1 MNQSKNR
8 FLVVSTAAALAAM
21 LATASILSGCGGGEG
36 EAKETRVVTET
47 QIVTKVVNG
56 VFTDEEG
63 NIIKDADGNPMTAPA
78 GTPDTDAKEKSESEA
93 KESKSSGEK
102 SEAAESKSDDGDN
115 GSSKSDD
122 SKESK
127 SSESKESKSSK
138 SSKSEGGGS
147 GEVLKVGGESFSVGD
162 EITCVYSV
170 TCPDCFINY
179 QATLNYDSS
188 VLKATGAKMQGEAS
202 SGSVV
207 NYKLDGKV
215 KFNGISLA
223 GYDYTEGDKFMYV
236 TYEVIGSGSTSPEI
250 SWEIVTD
257 EKNNPMVVNGDIKSS
272 FKISESWE

>member
-8 FLVVSTAAALAAM
+8 FLIVSTAAALAAM

-93 KESKSSGEK
+93 KESKSNGEK

-115 GSSKSDD
+115 GGSKSDD

-147 GEVLKVGGESFSVGD
+147 GEVLKVRYMSRQLHQLPGHSELRQLCSQGYGRQNAGRRLLRQRCQLQARRQGQVQR
-162 EITCVYSV
+162 
-170 TCPDCFINY
+170 Y
-179 QATLNYDSS
+179 QPRR
-188 VLKATGAKMQGEAS
+188 
-202 SGSVV
+202 
-207 NYKLDGKV
+207 
-215 KFNGISLA
+215 I
-223 GYDYTEGDKFMYV
+223 
-236 TYEVIGSGSTSPEI
+236 
-250 SWEIVTD
+250 
-257 EKNNPMVVNGDIKSS
+257 
-272 FKISESWE
+272 